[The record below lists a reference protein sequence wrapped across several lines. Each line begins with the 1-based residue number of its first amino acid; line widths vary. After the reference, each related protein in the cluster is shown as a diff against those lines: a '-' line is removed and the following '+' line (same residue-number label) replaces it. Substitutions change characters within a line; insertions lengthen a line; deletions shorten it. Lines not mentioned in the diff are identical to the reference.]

1 MSGAEYRMNVQLRWR
16 DIDRLG
22 HLNQSVYHEFLEEA
36 RAGLMIDLARRA
48 GEAGPVGTWVV
59 VRVELDYHA
68 EVRYDH
74 REVEVLARAGHVGNS
89 SVRLDHEIT
98 LPDGTVAASGSTV
111 LVAWDSAARG
121 KRAITEAE
129 RAALTGQ

>member
-1 MSGAEYRMNVQLRWR
+1 MSAVEYRMRVQLRWR

-36 RAGLMIDLARRA
+36 RAALVMDLVRRA
-48 GEAGPVGTWVV
+48 GEAGPVGAWVV

-74 REVEVLARAGHVGNS
+74 GDVEVLARVGHVGGS
-89 SVRLDHEIT
+89 SLRLDHEVVR
-98 LPDGTVAASGSTV
+98 PDGTVAASGSTV
-111 LVAWDSAARG
+111 LVAWDSAAR
-121 KRAITEAE
+121 RRRPITEAE
-129 RAALTGQ
+129 RAALTGY